1 MFEPL
6 TQPEPS
12 ERGCHW
18 QLHLWSDNGG
28 TYRVKAGLFRR
39 PSILFRPLTP
49 AMPGGMVEPPGTA
62 PGSEPFITGAFI
74 TIVRV
79 APDRTNIGGPTG
91 GCKRRRG
98 ARPRSVSGFA
108 GKPAQPWFPK
118 HAAFRAGKRPARG
131 CSGSGPTDAA
141 ADGRPLL
148 CAVGAR

>member
-74 TIVRV
+74 TIVPATFLELALLHAGREAIGKGV
-79 APDRTNIGGPTG
+79 MPLDCRREAKPNEGNTNRHQSLTALNQ
-91 GCKRRRG
+91 C
-98 ARPRSVSGFA
+98 
-108 GKPAQPWFPK
+108 
-118 HAAFRAGKRPARG
+118 
-131 CSGSGPTDAA
+131 
-141 ADGRPLL
+141 
-148 CAVGAR
+148 